1 MRARSKAPAPRA
13 GKGLW
18 TRRLTAGVLHVAP
31 SLVGQPLVSP
41 GRRLVALVLD
51 CLILLLPTLA
61 VAVAA
66 VLLSLGALGQPDPRE
81 YERAFV
87 EARARLEAL
96 YGVPAELR
104 GAPVRVTVAATPGQ
118 LPPEWAGLPPFA
130 AGAAVEEEGR
140 IVIILSRCGR
150 YPFGDGRQTLV
161 HEVSHVALYRALGK
175 RPPRWFDE
183 GLAMRAAGEWGLS
196 DEWNAALALRDV
208 ARGRWRIAQM
218 EEDFAQGEGAVRRS
232 YALAKGFVRDLFK
245 DDASLRAFLDQARR
259 MGSVDAAFA
268 VTFGMPPDAAFR
280 AWAKNLPWWGEWVVV
295 LSSPGLLWTAVLV
308 LFFAAVAAAYRRRR
322 RKYEALPD

>member
-1 MRARSKAPAPRA
+1 MSKRAVRA
-13 GKGLW
+13 
-18 TRRLTAGVLHVAP
+18 A
-31 SLVGQPLVSP
+31 
-41 GRRLVALVLD
+41 
-51 CLILLLPTLA
+51 
-61 VAVAA
+61 AA
-66 VLLSLGALGQPDPRE
+66 VLFSMAVLGQPDPRE
-81 YERAFV
+81 YERVFL
-87 EARARLEAL
+87 EARARLEGL
-96 YGVPAELR
+96 YGVPPALR
-104 GAPVRVTVAATPGQ
+104 GAPIRVTVAAVPGE
-118 LPPEWAGLPPFA
+118 LPAEWAGLPSFA

-140 IVIILSRCGR
+140 IVVILSRCGR

-183 GLAMRAAGEWGLS
+183 GLAMRASGEWDLR

-245 DDASLRAFLDQARR
+245 DDASLRLFLDEARR

-295 LSSPGLLWTAVLV
+295 LSSPGLLWTGVLL